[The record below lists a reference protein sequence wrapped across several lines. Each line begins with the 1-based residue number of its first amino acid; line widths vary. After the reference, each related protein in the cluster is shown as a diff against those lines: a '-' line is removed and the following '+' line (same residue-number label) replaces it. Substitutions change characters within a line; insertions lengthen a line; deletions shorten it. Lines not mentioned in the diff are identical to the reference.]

1 MSPTAASTD
10 SVLFVVSGPG
20 GVGKTSLVEAWR
32 QAEPDLGYAKSVTSR
47 APRQK
52 LENYDHV
59 SEDEFVA
66 MIARDEFVQWI
77 NPYGEYFGTP
87 HQPIRDAIA
96 QGLDMVFD
104 YVPEG
109 LLNLRRS
116 YRDHVVG
123 IFVMA
128 PTLDM
133 MRARLEARGT
143 EAAGEVEIRYQMA
156 MQDFA
161 FIDVHEYHLVNDDFD
176 KTLQSLRA
184 IRAAEHARVSRMKNI
199 PFRAHA
205 QKTLL
210 RYYDVPKV
218 GTASDV

>member
-1 MSPTAASTD
+1 MPFTGVSRD

-32 QAEPDLGYAKSVTSR
+32 QAEPDLGYAMSVTSR

-52 LENYDHV
+52 LENYHHV
-59 SEDEFVA
+59 SEDEFRA
-66 MIARDEFVQWI
+66 MIAGDEFVQWI

-96 QGLDMVFD
+96 EGRDMVFD

-123 IFVMA
+123 IFIMA
-128 PTLDM
+128 PTLDV

-143 EAAGEVEIRYQMA
+143 EAAGEVEIRYEMA
-156 MQDFA
+156 LQDFD
-161 FIDVHEYHLVNDDFD
+161 FIDIHEYHLVNEDFEA
-176 KTLQSLRA
+176 TLQNLRA
-184 IRAAEHARVSRMKNI
+184 IRAAEHARVSRMKHI

-205 QKTLL
+205 RKALL

-218 GTASDV
+218 GAGA